1 MKRRETTCSYGLR
14 LMELPVKFG
23 VLAVGIILIVFG
35 LRLELM
41 TVKDVREGPKSM
53 TFYVSDI
60 TSRSGIHG
68 ITGLRYYLKGTDS
81 EGESKV
87 FPLPYFEHNHISEG
101 TALKI
106 EYYENINRII
116 RLD

>member
-1 MKRRETTCSYGLR
+1 MKRGESTCSYGLR
-14 LMELPVKFG
+14 LRELPVKFG
-23 VLAVGIILIVFG
+23 VLAVGIILIVIG

-68 ITGLRYYLKGTDS
+68 IIGLR
-81 EGESKV
+81 
-87 FPLPYFEHNHISEG
+87 
-101 TALKI
+101 
-106 EYYENINRII
+106 
-116 RLD
+116 